1 MGLTAKATGGGGDF
15 KPVPAGMHLARCYR
29 IIDLGSQKSDWQGK
43 QKISPKVMIQWEVHS
58 EDDEGKP
65 LVTDKNEPMTISKNY
80 TVSLGE
86 NARLRIDLKSWR
98 GRDFNLEELSGFHL
112 RNVLGSWCMLTV
124 TRTPGSD
131 GKEYSNVTAVSP
143 VPASIKRAGLP
154 EGHNEKKFFDLD
166 NPDMAL
172 FDTFSDKLKAKIM
185 SAPEW
190 PKGSPAEQYQKEQN
204 KSAKSGTGFDD
215 MDDDI
220 PFN

>member
-1 MGLTAKATGGGGDF
+1 MGLTARQTGGGGDF
-15 KPVPAGMHLARCYR
+15 KPVPPGMHLARCYR
-29 IIDLGSQKSDWQGK
+29 IIDLGSQKSEWKGQ

-58 EDDEGKP
+58 EDDAGKP
-65 LVTDKNEPMTISKNY
+65 LVTDKNEPLTISKNY

-98 GRDFNLEELSGFHL
+98 GRDFTQEELNGFHL
-112 RNVLGSWCMLTV
+112 RNVLGAWCMLTV
-124 TRTPGSD
+124 MKTAGND

-143 VPASIKRAGLP
+143 VPANVRRMGLP
-154 EGHNEKKFFDLD
+154 ESHNKTAFFDLD

-172 FDTFSDKLKAKIM
+172 FDSLGDRLKAKIQ

-190 PKGSPAEQYQKEQN
+190 PKGSPAEQYQREQN
-204 KSAKSGTGFDD
+204 ASAKSLEE

-220 PFN
+220 PFD